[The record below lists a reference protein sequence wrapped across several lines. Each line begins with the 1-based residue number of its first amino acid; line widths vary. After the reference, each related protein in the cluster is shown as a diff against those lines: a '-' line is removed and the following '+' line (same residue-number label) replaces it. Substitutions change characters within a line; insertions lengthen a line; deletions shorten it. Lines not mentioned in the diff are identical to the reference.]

1 MWRSNRSQLPS
12 IQQYYSRVREG
23 KIDSMTLLK
32 KYALTENFEEAVR
45 ELDSFIDLDQLTA
58 LIAWLEEN
66 LESYKL
72 EGFTIIRDPE
82 FNEIMSIAIYIGN
95 CNFEEWRPIVR
106 SIKQKLLEEGFDD
119 LVGSLIIVC
128 IDVFKPRE

>member
-1 MWRSNRSQLPS
+1 MRESSKSQLRD
-12 IQQYYSRVREG
+12 IRQYYTAVREG
-23 KIDSMTLLK
+23 KIDSTTLLK
-32 KYALTENFEEAVR
+32 KYALTEDFEEAVR

-58 LIAWLEEN
+58 LIAWLEES
-66 LESYKL
+66 LEDYKL

-82 FNEIMSIAIYIGN
+82 FNEILSVAIYIGN
-95 CNFEEWRPIVR
+95 CSFEEWRLIVR

-119 LVGSLIIVC
+119 LVGSLTIVC